1 MWVTEGGGGAS
12 GGDGGKLWACVYRGG
27 RDESPLHFPELHTF
41 AMHKM
46 ILSSDLPSILAQAAP
61 ASQGSPWMSLM
72 PFVLLMAAMW
82 FLMIA
87 PQRKK
92 QKEHAKL
99 LASIKPGDEILTAG
113 GIYGTVV
120 TVRDDRYVVRIA
132 DSTKVEIAKSFVTGV
147 EKKSDGDS
155 KSS

>member
-1 MWVTEGGGGAS
+1 MWVTREEDGTSGGG
-12 GGDGGKLWACVYRGG
+12 GGKLWACVYRGG

-61 ASQGSPWMSLM
+61 ANQGSPWMSLM

-92 QKEHAKL
+92 QKEHAKM
-99 LASIKPGDEILTAG
+99 LAALKSGDEILTSG
-113 GIYGTVV
+113 GIYGTIVSV
-120 TVRDDRYVVRIA
+120 KEDRFVVRLG
-132 DSTKVEIAKSFVTGV
+132 DSTKVELAKGFVQGV
-147 EKKSDGDS
+147 EKKSDSDK
-155 KSS
+155 KSD